1 MKNGQMSSTGSIAVQ
16 IFIEEKLDKFKLQ
29 GYEKT
34 PLELNF
40 TQLQRIIE
48 EALSMLLIHLL
59 MPTV

>member
-16 IFIEEKLDKFKLQ
+16 IFIEEKLDKLTLQ

-40 TQLQRIIE
+40 LKYRE
-48 EALSMLLIHLL
+48 L
-59 MPTV
+59 